1 MTQFRWGV
9 LGTGQVARK
18 FVLGLRATAAMDAV
32 LVASRS
38 KERARSFA
46 RELEIPTVADDYA
59 SAASHTNVD
68 AWYIA
73 TPPALHLEHAL
84 LCLQAGRP
92 TLIEKPLAGTAEDA
106 RQIAATATAAG
117 VFCMEA
123 MWTRFLPLVR
133 ELKSMVDRGQIGQ
146 PRFASGSF
154 GINTDLTAKPSV
166 ARPELDGGALLHR
179 GIYPL
184 SLASHLLGPIDR
196 ATGQTRSGPTGVD
209 EDAIVSAHHR
219 GGALSASISS
229 LVADTTNDLVVAGS
243 DASIH
248 VAAPIYRPSVL
259 TITTGTPR
267 GGGAPSGGRT
277 ERLKE
282 GALLQGAKQRFDAL
296 PVDLSRLISRNR
308 RRVVRRYTGNGYHY
322 EAEEVLRCVRGGRS
336 ESEIMPLAES
346 IDLIDTIESLR
357 ASWS

>member
-1 MTQFRWGV
+1 MTAFRWAV

-18 FVLGLRATAAMDAV
+18 FVLGLRATGAMDAV

-38 KERARSFA
+38 RERARAFA
-46 RELEIPTVADDYA
+46 RELRIPTVADDYA
-59 SAASHTNVD
+59 SAANHATVD
-68 AWYIA
+68 GCYIA
-73 TPPALHLEHAL
+73 TPPALHLDHAL
-84 LCLQAGRP
+84 LCLQAGKP
-92 TLIEKPLAGTAEDA
+92 TLIEKPLAGSAEDA
-106 RQIAATATAAG
+106 RKIAAAAASAD

-133 ELKSMVDRGQIGQ
+133 ELKSMVDQGQIGQ
-146 PRFASGSF
+146 PRLAWGSF
-154 GINTDLTAKPSV
+154 AVNTDLTAKQAV
-166 ARPELDGGALLHR
+166 ARPELGGGALLHR

-184 SLASHLLGPIDR
+184 SLASHLLGPIDQ

-209 EDAIVSAHHR
+209 EDVIVSAGHR

-229 LVADTTNDLVVAGS
+229 LRADAMNDLVVAGS
-243 DASIH
+243 EASIH

-259 TITTGTPR
+259 TISRGAPR
-267 GGGAPSGGRT
+267 GDGTPSGGWT

-296 PVDLSRLISRNR
+296 PVDLARLISRDR

-322 EAEEVLRCVRGGRS
+322 EAEEVLRCVRSGRS

-346 IDLIDTIESLR
+346 VHLIQTIESLR
-357 ASWS
+357 TT